1 MVLYYLTKEA
11 ASIVNRKKRDLKN
24 QLNTDASNG
33 NENQGNFYRIEP
45 INDTSPLWD
54 LYLLRKVNSKTNPR
68 EEFQL
73 EGYGMPLDSAIGRII
88 RYAINS
94 KYGKDEITTLK
105 EYLNVF
111 KQIQE
116 EIYKEVG
123 R

>member
-1 MVLYYLTKEA
+1 M
-11 ASIVNRKKRDLKN
+11 II
-24 QLNTDASNG
+24 
-33 NENQGNFYRIEP
+33 QGNFYRIEP
-45 INDTSPLWD
+45 INDNSPLWD
-54 LYLLRKVNSKTNPR
+54 LYLLRRVNSKTNPR

>member
-1 MVLYYLTKEA
+1 M
-11 ASIVNRKKRDLKN
+11 II
-24 QLNTDASNG
+24 
-33 NENQGNFYRIEP
+33 QGNFYRIEP
-45 INDTSPLWD
+45 INDNSPLWD

-116 EIYKEVG
+116 GIYKEVG

>member
-1 MVLYYLTKEA
+1 M
-11 ASIVNRKKRDLKN
+11 II
-24 QLNTDASNG
+24 
-33 NENQGNFYRIEP
+33 QGNFYRIEP
-45 INDTSPLWD
+45 INNTSPLWD

-111 KQIQE
+111 KQIKE

>member
-1 MVLYYLTKEA
+1 M
-11 ASIVNRKKRDLKN
+11 II
-24 QLNTDASNG
+24 
-33 NENQGNFYRIEP
+33 QGSFYRIEP
-45 INDTSPLWD
+45 INDNSPLWD
-54 LYLLRKVNSKTNPR
+54 LYLLRKINSKTNPR

>member
-1 MVLYYLTKEA
+1 M
-11 ASIVNRKKRDLKN
+11 II
-24 QLNTDASNG
+24 
-33 NENQGNFYRIEP
+33 QGNFYRIEP
-45 INDTSPLWD
+45 ISDTSSLWD

>member
-1 MVLYYLTKEA
+1 M
-11 ASIVNRKKRDLKN
+11 II
-24 QLNTDASNG
+24 
-33 NENQGNFYRIEP
+33 QGNFYRIEP

-94 KYGKDEITTLK
+94 KHGKDEITTLK

>member
-1 MVLYYLTKEA
+1 M
-11 ASIVNRKKRDLKN
+11 II
-24 QLNTDASNG
+24 
-33 NENQGNFYRIEP
+33 QGNFYRIEP

-116 EIYKEVG
+116 ETYREVG

>member
-1 MVLYYLTKEA
+1 M
-11 ASIVNRKKRDLKN
+11 II
-24 QLNTDASNG
+24 
-33 NENQGNFYRIEP
+33 QGNLYRIEP

-111 KQIQE
+111 KQIKE

>member
-1 MVLYYLTKEA
+1 M
-11 ASIVNRKKRDLKN
+11 II
-24 QLNTDASNG
+24 
-33 NENQGNFYRIEP
+33 QGNFYRIEP

-73 EGYGMPLDSAIGRII
+73 EGYGMPLDSAIGRVT

>member
-1 MVLYYLTKEA
+1 M
-11 ASIVNRKKRDLKN
+11 II
-24 QLNTDASNG
+24 
-33 NENQGNFYRIEP
+33 QGNFYRIEP

-73 EGYGMPLDSAIGRII
+73 EGYGMPLGSAIGRII

-111 KQIQE
+111 KQIKE

>member
-1 MVLYYLTKEA
+1 M
-11 ASIVNRKKRDLKN
+11 II
-24 QLNTDASNG
+24 
-33 NENQGNFYRIEP
+33 QGNFYRIEP

-54 LYLLRKVNSKTNPR
+54 LYLLRRVNSKTNPR

-94 KYGKDEITTLK
+94 KYGKDKITTLK

-111 KQIQE
+111 KQIKE

>member
-1 MVLYYLTKEA
+1 M
-11 ASIVNRKKRDLKN
+11 II
-24 QLNTDASNG
+24 
-33 NENQGNFYRIEP
+33 QGNFYRIEP
-45 INDTSPLWD
+45 INDNSPLWD

-111 KQIQE
+111 KQIKE
-116 EIYKEVG
+116 EIYKEIG

>member
-1 MVLYYLTKEA
+1 M
-11 ASIVNRKKRDLKN
+11 II
-24 QLNTDASNG
+24 
-33 NENQGNFYRIEP
+33 QGNFYRIEP
-45 INDTSPLWD
+45 INDNSPLWD
-54 LYLLRKVNSKTNPR
+54 LYLLRKVNSKTYPR

-111 KQIQE
+111 KQIKE

>member
-1 MVLYYLTKEA
+1 M
-11 ASIVNRKKRDLKN
+11 II
-24 QLNTDASNG
+24 
-33 NENQGNFYRIEP
+33 QGNFYRIEP

-54 LYLLRKVNSKTNPR
+54 LYLLRKINSKTNPR

-116 EIYKEVG
+116 KIYKEVG

>member
-1 MVLYYLTKEA
+1 M
-11 ASIVNRKKRDLKN
+11 II
-24 QLNTDASNG
+24 
-33 NENQGNFYRIEP
+33 QGNFYRIEP
-45 INDTSPLWD
+45 INDNSPLWD

-116 EIYKEVG
+116 VIYKEVG

>member
-1 MVLYYLTKEA
+1 M
-11 ASIVNRKKRDLKN
+11 II
-24 QLNTDASNG
+24 
-33 NENQGNFYRIEP
+33 QGNFYRIEP

-68 EEFQL
+68 EEFQK

-111 KQIQE
+111 KQIKE

>member
-1 MVLYYLTKEA
+1 M
-11 ASIVNRKKRDLKN
+11 II
-24 QLNTDASNG
+24 
-33 NENQGNFYRIEP
+33 QGSFYRIEP
-45 INDTSPLWD
+45 INDNSPLWD
-54 LYLLRKVNSKTNPR
+54 LYLLRQIKSKTNPR

-73 EGYGMPLDSAIGRII
+73 EGYGMPLNSAIGRII

>member
-1 MVLYYLTKEA
+1 MV
-11 ASIVNRKKRDLKN
+11 I
-24 QLNTDASNG
+24 
-33 NENQGNFYRIEP
+33 QGNFYRIEP
-45 INDTSPLWD
+45 INDNSPLWD

-111 KQIQE
+111 KQIKE
-116 EIYKEVG
+116 EIYKEV
-123 R
+123 RR

>member
-1 MVLYYLTKEA
+1 M
-11 ASIVNRKKRDLKN
+11 II
-24 QLNTDASNG
+24 
-33 NENQGNFYRIEP
+33 QGNFYRIEP
-45 INDTSPLWD
+45 VNDTSPLWD

-111 KQIQE
+111 KQIKE

>member
-1 MVLYYLTKEA
+1 M
-11 ASIVNRKKRDLKN
+11 II
-24 QLNTDASNG
+24 
-33 NENQGNFYRIEP
+33 QGNFYRIEP
-45 INDTSPLWD
+45 INGTSPLWD

>member
-1 MVLYYLTKEA
+1 M
-11 ASIVNRKKRDLKN
+11 II
-24 QLNTDASNG
+24 
-33 NENQGNFYRIEP
+33 QGNFYRIEP

-54 LYLLRKVNSKTNPR
+54 LYLLRKVKSKTNPR

>member
-1 MVLYYLTKEA
+1 M
-11 ASIVNRKKRDLKN
+11 II
-24 QLNTDASNG
+24 
-33 NENQGNFYRIEP
+33 QGNFYRIEP
-45 INDTSPLWD
+45 INDNSPLWD

-94 KYGKDEITTLK
+94 KYGLDEITTLK

>member
-1 MVLYYLTKEA
+1 M
-11 ASIVNRKKRDLKN
+11 II
-24 QLNTDASNG
+24 
-33 NENQGNFYRIEP
+33 QGNFYRIEP

-54 LYLLRKVNSKTNPR
+54 LYLLRKINSKTNPR

>member
-1 MVLYYLTKEA
+1 M
-11 ASIVNRKKRDLKN
+11 II
-24 QLNTDASNG
+24 
-33 NENQGNFYRIEP
+33 QGNFYRIEP
-45 INDTSPLWD
+45 INDNSPLWD

-73 EGYGMPLDSAIGRII
+73 AGYGMPLDSAIGRII

-111 KQIQE
+111 KQIKE

>member
-1 MVLYYLTKEA
+1 M
-11 ASIVNRKKRDLKN
+11 II
-24 QLNTDASNG
+24 
-33 NENQGNFYRIEP
+33 QGNFYRIEP

-73 EGYGMPLDSAIGRII
+73 EGYGMPLDSAISRII

-111 KQIQE
+111 KQIKE

>member
-1 MVLYYLTKEA
+1 M
-11 ASIVNRKKRDLKN
+11 II
-24 QLNTDASNG
+24 
-33 NENQGNFYRIEP
+33 QGKFYRIEP

-111 KQIQE
+111 KQIKE

>member
-1 MVLYYLTKEA
+1 M
-11 ASIVNRKKRDLKN
+11 IV
-24 QLNTDASNG
+24 
-33 NENQGNFYRIEP
+33 QGNFYRIEP
-45 INDTSPLWD
+45 INDNSPLWD

>member
-1 MVLYYLTKEA
+1 M
-11 ASIVNRKKRDLKN
+11 II
-24 QLNTDASNG
+24 
-33 NENQGNFYRIEP
+33 QGNFYRIEP
-45 INDTSPLWD
+45 INDNSPLWD

-94 KYGKDEITTLK
+94 KYGKDEVTTLK

>member
-1 MVLYYLTKEA
+1 M
-11 ASIVNRKKRDLKN
+11 II
-24 QLNTDASNG
+24 
-33 NENQGNFYRIEP
+33 QGNFYRIEP
-45 INDTSPLWD
+45 INDNSPLWD
-54 LYLLRKVNSKTNPR
+54 LYLLRKVSSKTNPR

>member
-1 MVLYYLTKEA
+1 M
-11 ASIVNRKKRDLKN
+11 II
-24 QLNTDASNG
+24 
-33 NENQGNFYRIEP
+33 QGNFYRIEP

-73 EGYGMPLDSAIGRII
+73 EGYGMPLDSAIGRVI

-94 KYGKDEITTLK
+94 KYRKDEITTLK

>member
-1 MVLYYLTKEA
+1 M
-11 ASIVNRKKRDLKN
+11 II
-24 QLNTDASNG
+24 
-33 NENQGNFYRIEP
+33 QGNFYRIEP
-45 INDTSPLWD
+45 INDNSPLWD

-73 EGYGMPLDSAIGRII
+73 EGYGIPLDSAIGRII

-111 KQIQE
+111 KQIKE

>member
-1 MVLYYLTKEA
+1 M
-11 ASIVNRKKRDLKN
+11 II
-24 QLNTDASNG
+24 
-33 NENQGNFYRIEP
+33 QGSFYRIEP
-45 INDTSPLWD
+45 INDNSPLWD
-54 LYLLRKVNSKTNPR
+54 LYLLRKINSKTNPR

-111 KQIQE
+111 KQIQD

>member
-1 MVLYYLTKEA
+1 M
-11 ASIVNRKKRDLKN
+11 II
-24 QLNTDASNG
+24 
-33 NENQGNFYRIEP
+33 QGNFYRIEP

-73 EGYGMPLDSAIGRII
+73 EGYDMPLDSAIGRII

-111 KQIQE
+111 KQIKE

>member
-1 MVLYYLTKEA
+1 MV
-11 ASIVNRKKRDLKN
+11 I
-24 QLNTDASNG
+24 
-33 NENQGNFYRIEP
+33 QGNFYRIEP

-111 KQIQE
+111 KQIKE

>member
-1 MVLYYLTKEA
+1 M
-11 ASIVNRKKRDLKN
+11 II
-24 QLNTDASNG
+24 
-33 NENQGNFYRIEP
+33 QGNFYRIEP
-45 INDTSPLWD
+45 INDNSPLWD

-94 KYGKDEITTLK
+94 KYGKDEMTTLK

-111 KQIQE
+111 KQIKE